1 MPYLHWETSGD
12 AFDHKNALI
21 KELSTV
27 EFHRRDYERPTPEE
41 IEACGD
47 VFTDMKLMRAFLH
60 PSGDRCLH
68 VPKTLNQ
75 YYYSTLLDADES
87 FEDQVAY
94 KYAMKQHK
102 IYSEAEVQQK
112 EQQMR
117 RMREM
122 RESIMLDPSSNNSYA
137 ALPVPSWAPPK
148 VIMVCFSPSHQT
160 SP

>member
-1 MPYLHWETSGD
+1 MPYLHWAASGD
-12 AFDHKNALI
+12 TLDCKNALI

-27 EFHRRDYERPTPEE
+27 EFHRRDYKRPTPEQ
-41 IEACGD
+41 IEAFED
-47 VFTDMKLMRAFLH
+47 VSIDMKLMRAFLY

-87 FEDQVAY
+87 LEDQVVY

-102 IYSEAEVQQK
+102 ISSEAEIQSM

-122 RESIMLDPSSNNSYA
+122 RESSNFDHPTDNSCA
-137 ALPVPSWAPPK
+137 TPPVPSWTPPR
-148 VIMVCFSPSHQT
+148 VIIVCFPYSHQT